1 MNTRDKVDWSTT
13 PVRVNL
19 THKIQGYEN
28 HDKIEIPIIYT
39 CTDEGKR
46 VYDREVM
53 MNYLEDVIINI
64 IEHEKKYY

>member
-39 CTDEGKR
+39 CIDSSDYRPARKPYR
-46 VYDREVM
+46 W
-53 MNYLEDVIINI
+53 IP
-64 IEHEKKYY
+64 